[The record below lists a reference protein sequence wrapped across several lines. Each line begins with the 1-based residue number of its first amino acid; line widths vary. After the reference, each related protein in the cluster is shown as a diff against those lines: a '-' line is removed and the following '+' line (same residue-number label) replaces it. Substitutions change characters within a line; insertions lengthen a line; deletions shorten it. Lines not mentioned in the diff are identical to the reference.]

1 MGQVCTALQDK
12 MKGKTWKEKQIK
24 IITNRVFDTIKGD
37 TSVQKDHLEF
47 DELYIAVLHVYN
59 EINKRLPGPHCDP
72 PSEEK
77 LKATIREFD
86 LNLDGLLDRDEF
98 LEFIKKITTD
108 TIALV
113 SRNLIIALVVAPTAA
128 LLSKKATEGVPGVG
142 RAVQK
147 IPSSVY
153 ASAVVLAVVWLQNA
167 GVDP

>member
-1 MGQVCTALQDK
+1 MNNDNSSLAY
-12 MKGKTWKEKQIK
+12 
-24 IITNRVFDTIKGD
+24 IIPQFNNF
-37 TSVQKDHLEF
+37 
-47 DELYIAVLHVYN
+47 AVYA
-59 EINKRLPGPHCDP
+59 RQ
-72 PSEEK
+72 
-77 LKATIREFD
+77 EFD

-128 LLSKKATEGVPGVG
+128 LLSKKATEGIPGVG